1 MPPELKSKIPKKKII
16 SSIKTYPKIISA
28 GNTQKYF
35 VTQMSTTSQADTSDS
50 DQCSIKTQIT
60 NSHPNTPGTEIID
73 PPPLYDSFDSTDDS
87 KPARPNFL
95 DLSGPQDK
103 PHFQFSV
110 ESDSDCTGSLE
121 GPLLIAAGE
130 NNLTTDP
137 EAEEL
142 PREIPQPP
150 GNHLEPDNDPPSEP
164 ASMPPALLSSTTGNA
179 FSYKN
184 PAYQSANPAC
194 GGGDGAT
201 RNKTTHS
208 SDQDIPGKKIRF
220 LS

>member
-1 MPPELKSKIPKKKII
+1 
-16 SSIKTYPKIISA
+16 
-28 GNTQKYF
+28 
-35 VTQMSTTSQADTSDS
+35 MSTSQADTSDS

-60 NSHPNTPGTEIID
+60 NSQPNTPATEIID
-73 PPPLYDSFDSTDDS
+73 PPPFYDVLESSDSSRPT
-87 KPARPNFL
+87 RPNFL

-121 GPLLIAAGE
+121 GHLMMAVGDS
-130 NNLTTDP
+130 NLATDCD
-137 EAEEL
+137 AEEL
-142 PREIPQPP
+142 PHEITQSS
-150 GNHLEPDNDPPSEP
+150 GNRLEPDNDPPLEP
-164 ASMPPALLSSTTGNA
+164 ASMPPVLSSANATSNA

-194 GGGDGAT
+194 GGSDVAS

-208 SDQDIPGKKIRF
+208 SDQDIPGEKIFSVYFTPQTYARF
-220 LS
+220 RSEYYSLSQDDRHIFCIYSTSRTT